1 MSPARART
9 SREEIVAAGRAC
21 LEAGGVDA
29 VTMVAV
35 AERVGIR
42 APSLYKWYP
51 DRGSLLAAIAGA
63 ALEELGEALMPL
75 SLDVDPASGV
85 RRVAAAYRTFAH
97 THQRTYGL
105 LFMELPSGSRPPA
118 EANARASAPLVGL
131 TERLVGPE
139 HALEAARVVT
149 AFAHGFVSMELS
161 GAFRLGGDIDRAFR
175 YGIDVLVD
183 ALTTRVGRGR
193 AATGGKRVASSG
205 GRPSGPGVTELGG

>member
-42 APSLYKWYP
+42 APSLYKWFP
-51 DRGSLLAAIAGA
+51 DRGALLAAIAGA
-63 ALEELGEALMPL
+63 ALDELGEALAPL
-75 SLDVDPASGV
+75 SRDVDPAVGL
-85 RRVAAAYRTFAH
+85 RQVAAAYRSFAH
-97 THQRTYGL
+97 AHQRTYGL
-105 LFMELPSGSRPPA
+105 LFMDLPSGSRPSA
-118 EANARASAPLVGL
+118 EANSRASAPLVDL

-149 AFAHGFVSMELS
+149 AFAHGFVSMELN
-161 GAFRLGGDIDRAFR
+161 GAFRLGGDLDRAYR
-175 YGIDVLVD
+175 YGIDVLLD
-183 ALTTRVGRGR
+183 ALTTRAARGSP
-193 AATGGKRVASSG
+193 A
-205 GRPSGPGVTELGG
+205 PSAD